1 MARQSM
7 VDRNAPIGA
16 GICQEKTANVFPTIP
31 KYIQRYVMTPLNTDV
46 KMNGKKKIGF
56 SISGVPKIS
65 GSEIPNMEGKKPTF
79 PTVLSC
85 LDLDRIIKKASART
99 EPEPPMITKYVQNGV
114 VKIFV
119 KS

>member
-1 MARQSM
+1 RTMARQSM

-65 GSEIPNMEGKKPTF
+65 GSEIPNMEGKNPTF

-85 LDLDRIIKKASART
+85 LDLERI
-99 EPEPPMITKYVQNGV
+99 
-114 VKIFV
+114 
-119 KS
+119 